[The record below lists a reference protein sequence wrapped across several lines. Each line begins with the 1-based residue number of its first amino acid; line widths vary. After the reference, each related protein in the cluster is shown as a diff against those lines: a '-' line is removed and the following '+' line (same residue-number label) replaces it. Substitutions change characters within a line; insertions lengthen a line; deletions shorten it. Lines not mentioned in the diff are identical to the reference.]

1 MNYGGGYEAYGTDDY
16 SATSGGGGGG
26 FMSSQQPTG
35 NSQSTTPTKRSNAVQ
50 SLVPVAISQL
60 QKSSSAASPDDDAL
74 TLDGHEISSVRLVG
88 LLTNLT
94 PHSTSLRFQLDDGS
108 GCFDCQYFL
117 AALDDA
123 DASDSELNRL
133 REGSYVQVVG
143 KLRTFQGKTSL
154 SCFHVAPL
162 GDMNELTHH
171 LLEVLYV
178 HCCNTKGGRRA
189 SDAGKLDVSMTSF
202 QTPTKGA
209 GDEWKQPSSGAG
221 YGGYGGG
228 MDDSRTTL
236 SDFSPDQK
244 AILDVLSTCTSD
256 HGLKIDYIFN
266 SLRGQMTEPQLQSAL
281 NYLIS
286 EGHVYSTIDE
296 HHFQR
301 TA

>member
-1 MNYGGGYEAYGTDDY
+1 MNYGGGYEAYGNDDY
-16 SATSGGGGGG
+16 STTTSGGGGG

-35 NSQSTTPTKRSNAVQ
+35 NSQSTTPTKRSNALQ
-50 SLVPVAISQL
+50 SIVPVTINQL
-60 QKSSSAASPDDDAL
+60 QKLSSAAAPDDDAL

-108 GCFDCQYFL
+108 GSFDCQYFL

-123 DASDSELNRL
+123 EASDGELNRL

-154 SCFHVAPL
+154 SCFNVAPL
-162 GDMNELTHH
+162 DDMNELTHH
-171 LLEVLYV
+171 LLEVIYV
-178 HCCNTKGGRRA
+178 HCYNTKGGA
-189 SDAGKLDVSMTSF
+189 AVHSEPGKLDVSMTSF

-209 GDEWKQPSSGAG
+209 EDEWGKQTSHGAAI
-221 YGGYGGG
+221 GGYGGDNS
-228 MDDSRTTL
+228 MAE

-256 HGLKIDYIFN
+256 HGLKIDLIFN
-266 SLRGQMTEPQLQSAL
+266 NLRGQMTEPQLQSAL

-296 HHFQR
+296 NHFKR
-301 TA
+301 TV